1 MIYIYNHTTNPS
13 TPFKYICNGPVK
25 DSHRAYV
32 LETKKD
38 AVRFVVRIKMSDELA
53 ETILLWADAYKG
65 IPIMVF
71 VMRDN
76 NMVLSLMRNYNHIPH
91 SITLPKRFRKLY
103 PHL

>member
-1 MIYIYNHTTNPS
+1 MIYIYRHTTNPS
-13 TPFKYICNGPVK
+13 TPFKYVYNGPVK
-25 DSHRAYV
+25 DSHKAYI
-32 LETKKD
+32 LETEED
-38 AVRFVVRIKMSDELA
+38 ALKFVTRIKMSDELA
-53 ETILLWADAYKG
+53 ETILLWTAAYKG

-76 NMVLSLMRNYNHIPH
+76 LVLSLMRDYDHIPH

>member
-1 MIYIYNHTTNPS
+1 MIYIYTHTTNPS
-13 TPFKYICNGPVK
+13 TPFKYIRSGPVK
-25 DSHRAYV
+25 DSHKAYI
-32 LETKKD
+32 LETEED
-38 AVRFVVRIKMSDELA
+38 ALKFVTRSKMSDELA
-53 ETILLWADAYKG
+53 ETNLLWAAAYKG

-76 NMVLSLMRNYNHIPH
+76 LVLSLMREYDHIPH

>member
-1 MIYIYNHTTNPS
+1 MIYIYNHTTNPK
-13 TPFKYICNGPVK
+13 TPFKYTRNGPVK
-25 DSHRAYV
+25 DSHKAYI
-32 LETKKD
+32 LETEED
-38 AVRFVVRIKMSDELA
+38 ALKFVTRIKMSDELA
-53 ETILLWADAYKG
+53 ETILLWAVAYKG

-76 NMVLSLMRNYNHIPH
+76 LVLSLMREYDHIPH

>member
-1 MIYIYNHTTNPS
+1 MIYIYNHTTSPS
-13 TPFKYICNGPVK
+13 TPFKYIRSGPVK
-25 DSHRAYV
+25 DSHKAYI

-38 AVRFVVRIKMSDELA
+38 AVRFVARIKMSDELA
-53 ETILLWADAYKG
+53 ETILLWADAYKD

-76 NMVLSLMRNYNHIPH
+76 LILSLMRDYDHIPH

-103 PHL
+103 PYL

>member
-1 MIYIYNHTTNPS
+1 MIYIYRHATYPNGTS
-13 TPFKYICNGPVK
+13 KYILSGPAK
-25 DSHRAYV
+25 DKYRAYI
-32 LETKKD
+32 LETEED
-38 AVRFVVRIKMSDELA
+38 ALKFVSRIKMSDEIA
-53 ETILLWADAYKG
+53 EIILMWAAAYKG

-76 NMVLSLMRNYNHIPH
+76 LVLSLMRDYDHIPH

>member
-1 MIYIYNHTTNPS
+1 MIYIYRHTTNPS

-25 DSHRAYV
+25 DSHKAYI
-32 LETKKD
+32 LETEED
-38 AVRFVVRIKMSDELA
+38 ALKFVTRIKMSDELA
-53 ETILLWADAYKG
+53 ETILLWAAAYKG

-76 NMVLSLMRNYNHIPH
+76 LVLSLMREYNYIPH

>member
-1 MIYIYNHTTNPS
+1 MIYIYRHTTNPN

-25 DSHRAYV
+25 DSHKAYI
-32 LETKKD
+32 LETEED
-38 AVRFVVRIKMSDELA
+38 ALKFVTRIKMSDELA
-53 ETILLWADAYKG
+53 EIILLWATAYKG

-71 VMRDN
+71 EMRDDL
-76 NMVLSLMRNYNHIPH
+76 VLSLMRDYDHIPH

>member
-1 MIYIYNHTTNPS
+1 MIYIYRHATNPN

-25 DSHRAYV
+25 DLHKAYI
-32 LETKKD
+32 LETEED
-38 AVRFVVRIKMSDELA
+38 ALKFVTCIKMSDEFA
-53 ETILLWADAYKG
+53 EIILLWATAYKG

-71 VMRDN
+71 EMSDN
-76 NMVLSLMRNYNHIPH
+76 NMVLSLMREYDHIPH